1 MQQRRSGFLMTLG
14 PPRRFTRAF
23 RFGDPAPASR
33 PSDLLRR
40 SPQRPVPATCSND
53 PLPAICS
60 DDPPAS
66 YPVVSLKRSAPTA
79 PLPASPPRRLTPT
92 SPAPRHP
99 ALAIPLH
106 VLLLTDAFIFFT
118 QLLSPSP
125 PCSAVVPFRRI
136 TLPVLGAQPA
146 ALHAFSFA
154 SEFCMHSVSPRARFR
169 PPGDTEC
176 MRKFLVNENACNAS
190 GAIWR
195 RLRYD
200 VGVRYGVGC
209 DTACDMALLVTEACH
224 SCGRTVRSSRQEQN
238 EAHVFA

>member
-1 MQQRRSGFLMTLG
+1 MPLRSMLLG
-14 PPRRFTRAF
+14 EGRDGAAAPSRLSHDARS
-23 RFGDPAPASR
+23 APAFHLSVPLWRSR
-33 PSDLLRR
+33 PSVLPRR
-40 SPQRPVPATCSND
+40 STPTIPPQRPVPEIYSDD

-79 PLPASPPRRLTPT
+79 PLPASPQHLTPT

-154 SEFCMHSVSPRARFR
+154 SAFRMHFRSPGSSTCIF
-169 PPGDTEC
+169 
-176 MRKFLVNENACNAS
+176 
-190 GAIWR
+190 
-195 RLRYD
+195 
-200 VGVRYGVGC
+200 VR
-209 DTACDMALLVTEACH
+209 
-224 SCGRTVRSSRQEQN
+224 
-238 EAHVFA
+238 